1 MEKTTN
7 ILRDVE
13 VMLLKAELR
22 IALLN
27 GDLMDFNTYQST
39 LAKVLELQME
49 LEAVHQLTTKL
60 ENTLLKK
67 LNQVL
72 KHHLEVMN
80 RADKEDENDMH
91 SEIDLYFKE
100 VIE

>member
-27 GDLMDFNTYQST
+27 GDLMDFNTNQST

-49 LEAVHQLTTKL
+49 LEAVHQLATKL